1 MYIPNIASTIKEM
14 TVNELRDFVFEKYY
28 KKFARENSYYSMT
41 HQKKKNEIEL
51 KENIPDPC
59 NAKKHQSIL
68 RKKNKI
74 SKKKSKNIQNFIQG
88 YKAG

>member
-41 HQKKKNEIEL
+41 H
-51 KENIPDPC
+51 
-59 NAKKHQSIL
+59 
-68 RKKNKI
+68 
-74 SKKKSKNIQNFIQG
+74 
-88 YKAG
+88 